1 MLNLFR
7 KNMAVQVLLIIVAL
21 VLLWLR
27 PLMTPTLMTAEPS
40 TDGVLYALLVNWL
53 SGVPRLAVIIAMILV
68 LAEGIMLNIL
78 LSDMGLV
85 PQTTLLPTLLYI
97 TMMSAPATTLTPMV
111 PVSAA
116 LIGCAYLLML
126 RGTLLTIPTSRIC
139 SATALIGLCSLFYL
153 PSLTIIVSYLFV
165 AISFRLYNW
174 RDIVALLLGLLAPY
188 VLLVTVLFMT
198 DGLAE
203 WWSATAAAL
212 GGFSFHIAETEPLP
226 LIANI
231 ILALIA
237 AAAIFMMWG
246 KLGEHPVLWQKNAS
260 TVMLLA
266 IGGIIMLFYS
276 HLLPVNLSFF
286 AIPFA
291 FCGTHILLPKRN
303 GGTIGRRKQHLWIYD
318 VILILTFVAALV
330 C

>member
-27 PLMTPTLMTAEPS
+27 PLMTPPPMTAGTD
-40 TDGVLYALLVNWL
+40 TDGVLYALLVDWL
-53 SGVPRLAVIIAMILV
+53 SGVPRLTVIIAMILV
-68 LAEGIMLNIL
+68 LAEGVMLNIL

-97 TMMSAPATTLTPMV
+97 IMMSAPATTLTPMV

-116 LIGCAYLLML
+116 LIGCTYLLML

-153 PSLTIIVSYLFV
+153 PALAIFVSYLFV

-203 WWSATAAAL
+203 WWGTTAAAL
-212 GGFSFHIAETEPLP
+212 GGFSFHIAKTEPLP

-231 ILALIA
+231 ILTLII
-237 AAAIFMMWG
+237 AAAIFMLWG
-246 KLGEHPVLWQKNAS
+246 KLGEHPVLWQKNAT
-260 TVMLLA
+260 TVMLLS
-266 IGGIIMLFYS
+266 IGAIIMLFYS

-291 FCGTHILLPKRN
+291 LCGTHMLLPKLN
-303 GGTIGRRKQHLWIYD
+303 GGITGRHKQRLWIYD
-318 VILILTFVAALV
+318 VIFILTFAAALV